1 MATVA
6 ESRAVRPLPL
16 RWRQGLIG
24 ELWAEFFGCFILIC
38 FGDGV
43 VAMLW
48 ALIGSGRS
56 CRRSRSSPQGDW
68 LLITWG
74 WALAVVFAIYTVG
87 GVTGA
92 HINPAVTLGAAIR
105 KALPWNK
112 VAAVLDRAGARLL
125 RRRRARVPRLQQRDQ
140 PLRPDNHI
148 VRGQPASVATYST
161 FATFPAPYFHS
172 VLGPLIDQIVGTFF
186 LVLFVWAVTDEW
198 NLPVGANMTPWIVG
212 MIVMAV
218 GISFGANAGYAINP
232 ARDFGPRIFAW
243 IAGWGKVAMP
253 GDYVNISGYF
263 WVPIVG
269 PLIGGG
275 DSVGLL
281 RRVHPGH
288 PQGAQS
294 RPSLEWSGLARP
306 FRIGRPAHSSP
317 KPNRSSARAAARP
330 VPPLF
335 ASRERARAHSSSSTQ
350 STARATA
357 FFHFR

>member
-1 MATVA
+1 VSTVA
-6 ESRAVRPLPL
+6 ESRAVGPLPDK
-16 RWRQGLIG
+16 WKQGIVG

-48 ALIGSGRS
+48 ALVGSGRS
-56 CRRSRSSPQGDW
+56 TTGVLNSSGDW

-74 WALAVVFAIYTVG
+74 WASAVCFAIYTVG

-112 VAAVLDRAGARLL
+112 VLPYWIVQVLGCFVGAALVFLVYNNAINHFDQVGHCGTVLKGC
-125 RRRRARVPRLQQRDQ
+125 VP
-140 PLRPDNHI
+140 I
-148 VRGQPASVATYST
+148 KKGTPASLGTYST
-161 FATFPAPYFHS
+161 FATFPASYFHS

-198 NLPVGANMTPWIVG
+198 NMPVGSNMAPWIVG

-243 IAGWGKVAMP
+243 IAGWGKLAMP
-253 GDYVNISGYF
+253 GNYGWVNDYF

-269 PLIGGG
+269 PLIGGALASFFY
-275 DSVGLL
+275 DAFIQDILKA
-281 RRVHPGH
+281 RRPPAEGYHAEGETVRRDRPGET
-288 PQGAQS
+288 
-294 RPSLEWSGLARP
+294 LEP
-306 FRIGRPAHSSP
+306 
-317 KPNRSSARAAARP
+317 
-330 VPPLF
+330 
-335 ASRERARAHSSSSTQ
+335 
-350 STARATA
+350 
-357 FFHFR
+357 